1 MNANYYNPTTR
12 RNGTINETELNGMT
26 RYICS
31 YEDEN
36 GVTHSR
42 IYERRFDADT
52 AMAEMGFYRQC
63 IIDADGAHRYCL
75 PYGTLVNLYKNLED
89 FIADCTKAEYEANKD
104 AINAVNTLI
113 HKHINAAGGLT
124 PKDC

>member
-12 RNGTINETELNGMT
+12 RNGAINEIELNGMA

-42 IYERRFDADT
+42 IYERRFDADV

-75 PYGTLVNLYKNLED
+75 PYGMLVNLYKNLED

-104 AINAVNTLI
+104 AINAVNALI

-124 PKDC
+124 PKEL

>member
-12 RNGTINETELNGMT
+12 RNGSINETELNGMA

-75 PYGTLVNLYKNLED
+75 TYGTLVNLYKNLED

-104 AINAVNTLI
+104 AINAVNALI

-124 PKDC
+124 PKEL